1 MRQIIS
7 TGIRTHVRSGKE
19 YVKNNA
25 RTSCFYFTLIELL
38 IVVAIIGILAALL
51 LPALNKAREK
61 ARGIQCVSNL
71 KQVGIG
77 INLYSDSSEGYFPV
91 MMKSG
96 SYYTTWSLFLGYRY
110 YDVNGNALS
119 GFPLAGDLGEK
130 LFHCPSTIPGVGSRH
145 LFTYGILKYGDSG
158 VMQNAASQQEFI
170 STFGDVWR
178 RLSADSKF
186 YQFSRAKR
194 PVASPLIADSGYSVA
209 AADSLRKGAAAAK
222 LDSDENG
229 AGVKL
234 WHNNYGNLLYFDGH
248 VESRSRE
255 QLAKQELPITCTINM
270 DGRLFLSGE

>member
-1 MRQIIS
+1 MKRIFPAEDGNRIPLRN
-7 TGIRTHVRSGKE
+7 TDGTR
-19 YVKNNA
+19 NA
-25 RTSCFYFTLIELL
+25 RALRGSFTLIELL

-71 KQVGIG
+71 RQVGIG
-77 INLYSDSSEGYFPV
+77 ISLYSDGSDGYFPV

-119 GFPLAGDLGEK
+119 GFPLAGSLGEK
-130 LFHCPSTIPGVGSRH
+130 LFHCPSTVSGGGSRH

-158 VMQNAASQQEFI
+158 VMQNSALQQEFL
-170 STFGDVWR
+170 SKFGEVWR

-186 YQFSRAKR
+186 YQFKRAKR
-194 PVASPLIADSGYSVA
+194 PVESPLIADSGYSVA
-209 AADSLRKGAAAAK
+209 AADSLRKGAAAVK
-222 LDSDENG
+222 LDSDEN
-229 AGVKL
+229 AAAVKL

-248 VESRSRE
+248 VESRSRA
-255 QLAKQELPITCTINM
+255 QLAKQPLPVTCTINM

>member
-1 MRQIIS
+1 MKQMIPAEARCQI
-7 TGIRTHVRSGKE
+7 RSGRVFRHVPE
-19 YVKNNA
+19 
-25 RTSCFYFTLIELL
+25 RTLQFQFTLIELL
-38 IVVAIIGILAALL
+38 IVVAIIGILGALL

-71 KQVGIG
+71 KQLGIG
-77 INLYSDSSEGYFPV
+77 INLYSDGSEGFFPV

-110 YDVNGNALS
+110 YDINGNALP
-119 GFPLAGDLGEK
+119 GFPLAGNLGEK
-130 LFHCPSTIPGVGSRH
+130 LFHCPSTASGGGSRH

-170 STFGDVWR
+170 SNFGDVWR

-186 YQFSRAKR
+186 YQFNRAKR
-194 PVASPLIADSGYSVA
+194 PVVSPLIADSGYSVA
-209 AADSLRKGAAAAK
+209 AADSLRKGAAAVK

-229 AGVKL
+229 AAVKL
-234 WHNNYGNLLYFDGH
+234 WHNQNGNLLYFDGH
-248 VESRSRE
+248 VESRSRT
-255 QLAKQELPITCTINM
+255 QLAKQPLPITCTINP

>member
-1 MRQIIS
+1 MKQFIPTDSRPRILPGKAAGMPEKRS
-7 TGIRTHVRSGKE
+7 LHVP
-19 YVKNNA
+19 
-25 RTSCFYFTLIELL
+25 FTLIELL

-71 KQVGIG
+71 KQIGIG
-77 INLYSDSSEGYFPV
+77 IHLYSDSSDGYFPV

-96 SYYTTWSLFLGYRY
+96 PYYTTWSLFLGYRY

-119 GFPLAGDLGEK
+119 GFPLAGNLGEK
-130 LFHCPSTIPGVGSRH
+130 LFHCPSTASGGGSRH

-158 VMQNAASQQEFI
+158 VMQNAASQEEFI

-186 YQFSRAKR
+186 YQFNRAKR
-194 PVASPLIADSGYSVA
+194 PVVSPLIADSGYSVA
-209 AADSLRKGAAAAK
+209 AADSLRKGAAAVK
-222 LDSDENG
+222 LDSDEN
-229 AGVKL
+229 AAAVKL
-234 WHNNYGNLLYFDGH
+234 WHSNYGNLLYFDGH
-248 VESRSRE
+248 VESRSRAL
-255 QLAKQELPITCTINM
+255 LAKQPLPVTCTINM